1 MPGKKTESS
10 TQTEMDTTPVNPPP
24 KKKRKRK
31 TKTAVAKTE
40 PTAVTKSEPETSEIS
55 EISEISETKTTP
67 EEVTSKKKRRRNF
80 RLYGFNPENGR
91 APKNGGY
98 YSASSPQLA
107 AKKSANRWVCDKNV
121 YDKVCTF
128 RMREVT
134 SGSAKSIYEFKAKR
148 VKLDKPKTYKRGDK
162 EITVNSKIV
171 IIA

>member
-10 TQTEMDTTPVNPPP
+10 TQTEIDTEMDTTPVNPPP
-24 KKKRKRK
+24 KKKRKKK
-31 TKTAVAKTE
+31 TKAPVAKTE
-40 PTAVTKSEPETSEIS
+40 PIAVD
-55 EISEISETKTTP
+55 ETKTVEGTP
-67 EEVTSKKKRRRNF
+67 EEGTANKKKKRRNF

-107 AKKSANRWVCDKNV
+107 AKKSANRWVCEKDV